1 MEQTTRQIYQVE
13 TYKQNSAKLELEGF
27 KIESVLSLLNN
38 CSDRC
43 NLQYRESGLKD
54 KSAEDVTCF
63 TNCVTK
69 SHKLDKLLF
78 Q

>member
-1 MEQTTRQIYQVE
+1 MEHTTRQIYQVE

-43 NLQYRESGLKD
+43 NL
-54 KSAEDVTCF
+54 
-63 TNCVTK
+63 
-69 SHKLDKLLF
+69 
-78 Q
+78 